1 MMNNCKPSGT
11 VSQLVDS
18 SSGIHAA
25 PAEYY
30 IRTVRNSLQDP
41 ITQFLK
47 DQGVPNEPDIN
58 SGDTVVFSFPKKS
71 AEGAVTKGTMSAIEQ
86 LELWLLYQNHWC
98 EHKPSCTITV
108 RETEWM
114 DVGAWVFR
122 HFEEVS
128 GLSFLP
134 YDDHVYK
141 QAPEQRI
148 TKEEYDSMEKV
159 EVDWS
164 AFVGYEVEDNT
175 TGSQEYAC
183 GGAISCDIV

>member
-1 MMNNCKPSGT
+1 
-11 VSQLVDS
+11 
-18 SSGIHAA
+18 
-25 PAEYY
+25 
-30 IRTVRNSLQDP
+30 
-41 ITQFLK
+41 
-47 DQGVPNEPDIN
+47 
-58 SGDTVVFSFPKKS
+58 
-71 AEGAVTKGTMSAIEQ
+71 
-86 LELWLLYQNHWC
+86 
-98 EHKPSCTITV
+98 
-108 RETEWM
+108 M